1 MAATPLPYSALA
13 PAGEGSKLAILPLQV
28 EGGLGGS
35 DQAELMKA
43 LVAGLER
50 GSFSI
55 VGPDQV
61 LAADGRAAS
70 CDNAGCY
77 KSIAAATGAAY
88 VCLLYTSPSPRD

>member
-1 MAATPLPYSALA
+1 MVFAQRSLAVVLATSVCLGSSGWGVALAATPLPYSALA

-55 VGPDQV
+55 VGPD
-61 LAADGRAAS
+61 
-70 CDNAGCY
+70 
-77 KSIAAATGAAY
+77 
-88 VCLLYTSPSPRD
+88 